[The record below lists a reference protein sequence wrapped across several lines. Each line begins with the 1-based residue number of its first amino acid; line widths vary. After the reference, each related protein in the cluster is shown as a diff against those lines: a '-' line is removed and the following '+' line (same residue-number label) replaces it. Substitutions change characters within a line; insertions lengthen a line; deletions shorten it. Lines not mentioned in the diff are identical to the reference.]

1 MQFRPKMLIPV
12 LAIAGMAFVFY
23 AKLRKAKKTYQIK
36 WGPAHPGYPGRDTT
50 RVRQS
55 TLTRVRQSTLNRPP
69 QEQETM
75 AVWPHPRE
83 SRAPRGPGTGVH
95 TSPRNF
101 YQGETTGSPS
111 WTTDDGPGAG
121 TAQGQGQGAGVQQ
134 LHALHVAPLHPVQH
148 TQMGVTGTAGTGGF
162 LG

>member
-1 MQFRPKMLIPV
+1 MRFHPKMLVPV
-12 LAIAGMAFVFY
+12 LAIAAIVVLFARY
-23 AKLRKAKKTYQIK
+23 ARPTKTQNTY
-36 WGPAHPGYPGRDTT
+36 RDPPPPP
-50 RVRQS
+50 RHRD
-55 TLTRVRQSTLNRPP
+55 RQSTLNRPP
-69 QEQETM
+69 REQ
-75 AVWPHPRE
+75 VWPDPRE
-83 SRAPRGPGTGVH
+83 SREPRGPGTGVH

-121 TAQGQGQGAGVQQ
+121 PAQGQGQGAGVQQ